1 MDTNKTGN
9 HKQENQRDQVREQ
22 VINDYI
28 ANLRKYNGYT
38 EKGKDNTIFG
48 AHYGMQGQYWC
59 DMYVDYVME
68 ESFGKQNA
76 KKMLGGFSAGTELSK
91 ANYQKIGNWHDAKDY
106 IPQKGDQIFFLNS
119 TKDKK
124 RTVNH
129 TGVVIDVDLEKGIV
143 YTIEGNTSA
152 KPGDSNG
159 TTVREKQYPLDK
171 NTIKG
176 YGTPDWNIEVDKRI
190 QEIEINK
197 SSTVNELSSKDKLQ
211 NLINGFKHDKDG
223 TFTAKALA
231 ENADVVANFRD
242 ELRENLKQNQVQE
255 VAQNTPQ
262 VQEER
267 SYGGRSF
274 G

>member
-28 ANLRKYNGYT
+28 ENLRKYNGYT

-267 SYGGRSF
+267 SSGGRSF

>member
-1 MDTNKTGN
+1 MAIPKKVRIIPFLGLIMACKANIGAICMLIMLWKNRLANK
-9 HKQENQRDQVREQ
+9 
-22 VINDYI
+22 
-28 ANLRKYNGYT
+28 
-38 EKGKDNTIFG
+38 
-48 AHYGMQGQYWC
+48 MQ
-59 DMYVDYVME
+59 
-68 ESFGKQNA
+68 

-242 ELRENLKQNQVQE
+242 ELRENLKQNRVQE

>member
-28 ANLRKYNGYT
+28 ENLRKYNGYT

-48 AHYGMQGQYWC
+48 AHYGMQGKYWC

-68 ESFGKQNA
+68 DSFGRRNA
-76 KKMLGGFSAGTELSK
+76 QKMLGGFSAGTELSK
-91 ANYQKIGNWHDAKDY
+91 DNYQKIGNWHDAKDY
-106 IPQKGDQIFFLNS
+106 VPQKGDQIFFLNP
-119 TKDKK
+119 TKDKS

-231 ENADVVANFRD
+231 DNADVVANFRD
-242 ELRENLKQNQVQE
+242 ELRETLKQNQTQE

-262 VQEER
+262 VQEEC

>member
-28 ANLRKYNGYT
+28 ENLRKYNGYT

-48 AHYGMQGQYWC
+48 DHYGMQGQYWC